1 MALTTAMAITA
12 GVAAASGIAGGAIA
26 ASGAKKAAKTQ
37 AQAAEQATDAQERMF
52 REQQALQ
59 EPFRQGG
66 LTAQNRI
73 MELLGLGPRPE
84 PPRSVVQ
91 NQMVARRPEDYGLTA
106 LNIPNIMG
114 RQYGDTSYIM
124 DAEGRY
130 DPDFLI
136 GGQRSG
142 VYRDAQGNFITD
154 VDAYMAQNPLPEDVN
169 QMAAPAAGP
178 APESDYGK
186 YARDF
191 GMADFEADPGYAF
204 RQSEGMKALER
215 SAAARGGL
223 LSGGTLKGIQRF
235 GQDLASQEYTNAFN
249 RYQVNRA
256 NQLNPLQSLMGS
268 GQSSANV
275 LTGAAGQM
283 GQNQAAGITNAAQ
296 ARASGYVGSA
306 NALSGALGGLGNLA
320 MNYPVYNA
328 QANYLKSLSTGGGGF
343 GGVGGFGSFST
354 PASAAPAN
362 YMYGGLNPNYG

>member
-1 MALTTAMAITA
+1 M
-12 GVAAASGIAGGAIA
+12 VAAAVIGGVATLGGGVMA

-66 LTAQNRI
+66 ITAQNRI
-73 MELLGLGPRPE
+73 MELLGLGPRPA
-84 PPRSVVQ
+84 PLQPAMAQ
-91 NQMVARRPEDYGLTA
+91 NQMMARTPEAYGLTEI
-106 LNIPNIMG
+106 NIPNIMG

-154 VDAYMAQNPLPEDVN
+154 VDAYMAQNPLPADIN
-169 QMAAPAAGP
+169 MMAAPAAGP

-191 GMADFEADPGYAF
+191 SMKDYEADPGYAF

-235 GQDLASQEYTNAFN
+235 GQDLASQEYQNAFN
-249 RYQVNRA
+249 RYQVNRS

-268 GQSSANV
+268 GQSATNV

-283 GQNQAAGITNAAQ
+283 GQNEATNIMNAGA

-306 NALSGALGGLGNLA
+306 NALSGALSGIGQMAIQAPMANA
-320 MNYPVYNA
+320 MIGYYKAGAP
-328 QANYLKSLSTGGGGF
+328 
-343 GGVGGFGSFST
+343 GGV
-354 PASAAPAN
+354 PK
-362 YMYGGLNPNYG
+362 